1 MRIGFSSL
9 ALLGLLPFLWS
20 GPASAE
26 PKVVASIK
34 PIHSLAAGVME
45 GVGTPTLLVG
55 GAASEHNY
63 TLRPSDAR
71 ALSEADVVFLVGKGL
86 ETFLTGPLANLAGES
101 RVVELA
107 EVDGIERLPLRRG
120 IDWEAHEHD
129 HAEAAHD
136 PDGLGDGH
144 TDDAP
149 APYDGHIWLDPD
161 NARRIVAAMAE
172 TLSEADPGNAAIYQA
187 NAKRLAARITE
198 LDRALAAELAPIR
211 DVPYV
216 VFHDAYHYFE
226 KHYGLAAAGSITISP
241 EQPPG
246 ARRLSEIR
254 DKIARLQV
262 RCVFAEPQFEPT
274 LVETVREGTAARTGV
289 LDPLGAALPSGP
301 DLYFE
306 VMRGLA
312 RSLRG
317 CLAEG

>member
-1 MRIGFSSL
+1 
-9 ALLGLLPFLWS
+9 
-20 GPASAE
+20 
-26 PKVVASIK
+26 
-34 PIHSLAAGVME
+34 
-45 GVGTPTLLVG
+45 
-55 GAASEHNY
+55 
-63 TLRPSDAR
+63 
-71 ALSEADVVFLVGKGL
+71 
-86 ETFLTGPLANLAGES
+86 
-101 RVVELA
+101 
-107 EVDGIERLPLRRG
+107 
-120 IDWEAHEHD
+120 
-129 HAEAAHD
+129 
-136 PDGLGDGH
+136 
-144 TDDAP
+144 
-149 APYDGHIWLDPD
+149 
-161 NARRIVAAMAE
+161 MAE

-187 NAKRLAARITE
+187 NAKRLAARITA

-226 KHYGLAAAGSITISP
+226 KHYGLSAAGSITISP